1 MNNNKKDAKT
11 AYRPYGYAIGKKYS
25 ALCYR
30 FKRDLKGATKTD
42 FHFVYK
48 DLLPE
53 ADDGAL
59 DKSSIEIRLNPC
71 VIDFD
76 PGFVDRTWIL
86 FNFYEFDPSCIITDI
101 PSGSVNQL
109 ELEISVATP
118 HLEIKFQVP
127 KVDLR
132 DPKEIP
138 KFVTSFWSRKTH
150 PEIFKLQLAD
160 ADLKVV
166 FQGPE
171 LVEPVRV
178 RIKSSDVDVM
188 FAESQSEAPVSL
200 IQAKTKVEGGMAAY
214 VCVSV
219 CLDERKK
226 LQGKYSSKA
235 SKLRRQLDDREA
247 EDYAS
252 GSFFV
257 SESGNVSSA
266 SRTSKTQS
274 SSSNLFLQQL
284 KYIHE
289 ALRNGRSHHNIH
301 VDLRFDEIALYLPSK
316 RIYEVIY
323 NRLGNDMLLWLPEIY
338 RVKEYLFDC
347 PLPDPLRDPDTG
359 FSDCFSGVRPSI
371 EYDLGAE
378 GRSEAETFAMGQ
390 SSYVSF
396 PRDKSSS
403 LEIHVD
409 TCVRLTVNRA
419 RLAVR
424 GKAFVEDEG
433 DYFLLGSVGKFK
445 LTSVVGLERKPEISL
460 FSLAVQTGE
469 VRFGQLDCFDLALF
483 DQHFQCLNE
492 VVRPTGLGSR
502 AWHENQL
509 SEDPEH
515 LLRLTAKI
523 LFDSESNLKTINLAF
538 DFCQAAVVFQTLGV
552 PEWVDWLAD
561 FFTVV
566 EYPVDGYVPPAILT
580 EMQFDARH
588 SSLEVIPNSH
598 PARISLALGKAKVA
612 CNLLDTG
619 KDVGISICLED
630 LGVFAAR
637 DSVDPVANSVC
648 ICDLDFLDLDIHL
661 RETEGP
667 TPFLDVCAGCNLL
680 RIRTCADTIQLI
692 ADMVKNSAVFPSTA
706 SSKSSREGSEDP
718 EAPEAIMQKDGGN
731 DDSCSVEESVVPEM
745 ADAMRELEREE
756 EEEEEGKGKSSME
769 RSHSGGGRSGA
780 QVFFFPDEGVKLPAF
795 GNSAINQN
803 AYSRPS
809 MRKEES
815 SGDDSLEEFCI
826 LDDEV
831 GTGILSSSGEP
842 VVKLLDDEGLFVR
855 ENFYAA
861 PERAINYLKPPKGFP
876 NFQSRITL
884 KRLSVL
890 WQIFGGHDFSADRT
904 LPVDTR
910 RDVLGFSAAM
920 DTKVKSAT
928 NKTRQIGQTI
938 KTRGGPGRNED
949 LLLETY
955 LEKVQFQ
962 HEAYPTTCREASRQ
976 VLIVPKFEI
985 RDRHFLSNIN
995 KLLHLYSNRTLPR
1008 QTNAN
1013 MLSFRSVQVR
1023 PDLGQPAALE
1033 TNISIS
1039 AMPIRLNIDQ
1049 DTLFFIIDF
1058 ASTLISAQPSA
1069 HRSLIASAESNPCH
1083 RVRYNHGMAAIE
1095 VQEETVSDDVE
1106 DPHDAEARPVDEA
1119 KEAIAAFDGVR
1130 KKRKAAEV
1138 FIRSFTFGPD
1148 VPIRIDYSAK
1158 YVDLTQGALT
1168 GLLAGIASLNGS
1180 EFTLKSVSYNS
1191 GILGFERLL
1200 TQLVTAW
1207 LTDIRQNQIP
1217 SLLGGVGPMFSVLQ
1231 LFQGIKDLILMP
1243 LEQYQKDGRLI
1254 KGLQKGAN
1262 SFTSST
1268 AMSFLDFTNRLL
1280 GVIKFVAEMAF
1291 DVMSPEGVVVQGRLT
1306 HHPPMPRGGGRQ
1318 IKLATAAP
1326 QAKPA
1331 DLREGVIN
1339 ALTVVREGFDET
1351 ARTLTEAATSDH
1363 ARAGGL
1369 TGAVGGVLRQVPSTM
1384 MRPVIIGT
1392 AATVN
1397 VLEGVQSHVAPEI
1410 RREEMEKWRS
1420 GKRGPQAGR
1429 SHDVA
1434 AKDDNG
1440 DEDEGNAP

>member
-1 MNNNKKDAKT
+1 M
-11 AYRPYGYAIGKKYS
+11 
-25 ALCYR
+25 
-30 FKRDLKGATKTD
+30 GATKTD

-48 DLLPE
+48 DLLTEP
-53 ADDGAL
+53 DDGTL

-71 VIDFD
+71 LIDFD
-76 PGFVDRTWIL
+76 PGFIDRTWIL
-86 FNFYEFDPSCIITDI
+86 FNFFEFDPSCIITDI
-101 PSGSVNQL
+101 PRGSANQL

-118 HLEIKFQVP
+118 RLELKFQVP

-132 DPKEIP
+132 DPRDVP
-138 KFVTSFWSRKTH
+138 KFVTAFWSRKTH
-150 PEIFKLQLAD
+150 PEIFEIHLAD

-178 RIKSSDVDVM
+178 RIKSSDVDVR
-188 FAESQSEAPVSL
+188 FAENQNEAPVSL
-200 IQAKTKVEGGMAAY
+200 VQVKTKVEGGMAAY

-247 EDYAS
+247 EDYES

-257 SESGNVSSA
+257 PECGNVSSS
-266 SRTSKTQS
+266 SRSKTQS

-289 ALRNGRSHHNIH
+289 ALRNGRSHNNIH

-338 RVKEYLFDC
+338 RVKEHLFDC
-347 PLPDPLRDPDTG
+347 PIPDPLRDPDTG

-371 EYDLGAE
+371 EYDLGGE
-378 GRSEAETFAMGQ
+378 GRSEAEAFAMGQ

-409 TCVRLTVNRA
+409 TCVRLTLNRA
-419 RLAVR
+419 RVAVR
-424 GKAFVEDEG
+424 GKAFVEGEG
-433 DYFLLGSVGKFK
+433 DCFLLGSVGKFK
-445 LTSVVGLERKPEISL
+445 LTSVVGLERKPEIAL
-460 FSLAVQTGE
+460 FSLAIQTGE

-502 AWHENQL
+502 AWHESQL

-538 DFCQAAVVFQTLGV
+538 DFCQAAVVLQTLGV
-552 PEWVDWLAD
+552 PDWVDWLGD

-648 ICDLDFLDLDIHL
+648 ISDLDYLDLDIHL
-661 RETEGP
+661 RETEGA

-692 ADMVKNSAVFPSTA
+692 TDIVKNSVIFPSTA
-706 SSKSSREGSEDP
+706 SSKSSRESSEDP
-718 EAPEAIMQKDGGN
+718 EVPEAVMQKDGGN
-731 DDSCSVEESVVPEM
+731 DDTCSVEESVVPEM

-756 EEEEEGKGKSSME
+756 EEEGKVAME
-769 RSHSGGGRSGA
+769 RSHRGGGGSGA
-780 QVFFFPDEGVKLPAF
+780 QVFFFPDEGTKLPTFAA
-795 GNSAINQN
+795 STDQN

-809 MRKEES
+809 VRKEES

-831 GTGILSSSGEP
+831 GTGILSSTGEP

-861 PERAINYLKPPKGFP
+861 PEKAINYLKPPKGFP

-962 HEAYPTTCREASRQ
+962 HEAYPTACREASRQ
-976 VLIVPKFEI
+976 VLIVPKFEV

-1013 MLSFRSVQVR
+1013 MLSVRSVQVR

-1058 ASTLISAQPSA
+1058 VSTLTSAQPSA
-1069 HRSLIASAESNPCH
+1069 QRSLIASAESNPGH

-1095 VQEETVSDDVE
+1095 VQEEMVADDVDDVE
-1106 DPHDAEARPVDEA
+1106 DLRDAEERPVEEA
-1119 KEAIAAFDGVR
+1119 KEAIKAVCGVR

-1158 YVDLTQGALT
+1158 YLDLTQGALT
-1168 GLLAGIASLNGS
+1168 GLLAGFASLNGS

-1291 DVMSPEGVVVQGRLT
+1291 DVMSPEGIVVQGRLT
-1306 HHPPMPRGGGRQ
+1306 HQSLPHGGRQ
-1318 IKLATAAP
+1318 IKMATAGP

-1339 ALTVVREGFDET
+1339 ALAVVREGFDET

-1363 ARAGGL
+1363 ARSGGL

-1410 RREEMEKWRS
+1410 RREEMDKWRS
-1420 GKRGPQAGR
+1420 SKRGPQMGR
-1429 SHDVA
+1429 GQ
-1434 AKDDNG
+1434 DDND
-1440 DEDEGNAP
+1440 DEDPGTTAP

>member
-1 MNNNKKDAKT
+1 MSQIVFNLS
-11 AYRPYGYAIGKKYS
+11 GKNMTTRSRACFLKRHGCLY
-25 ALCYR
+25 YR

-53 ADDGAL
+53 PDDGTL

-86 FNFYEFDPSCIITDI
+86 FNFYEFDPNCIITDI

-109 ELEISVATP
+109 EMEISLATP
-118 HLEIKFQVP
+118 HLELKFQVP

-132 DPKEIP
+132 DPKDIP

-150 PEIFKLQLAD
+150 PEIFELHMAD

-171 LVEPVRV
+171 LAEPVRV
-178 RIKSSDVDVM
+178 RIKSSDVDVR
-188 FAESQSEAPVSL
+188 FAENQDEAPVSL
-200 IQAKTKVEGGMAAY
+200 VQVKTSVEGGMAAY

-219 CLDERKK
+219 CLDEGKK

-247 EDYAS
+247 DDYAS

-266 SRTSKTQS
+266 SQTKTQS

-289 ALRNGRSHHNIH
+289 ALRNGRSHNNIH

-347 PLPDPLRDPDTG
+347 PIPDPLRDPDTG

-371 EYDLGAE
+371 EYDLGGD
-378 GRSEAETFAMGQ
+378 GRSEAEAFSMGQ

-419 RLAVR
+419 RVAVR
-424 GKAFVEDEG
+424 GKAFAEDEG
-433 DYFLLGSVGKFK
+433 DCFLLGSVGKFK
-445 LTSVVGLERKPEISL
+445 LTAVVGLERKPEIAL

-552 PEWVDWLAD
+552 PEWVDWLGD

-619 KDVGISICLED
+619 RDVGISICLED
-630 LGVFAAR
+630 LGIFAAR

-648 ICDLDFLDLDIHL
+648 ISDLDYLDLDIHL
-661 RETEGP
+661 RETEGT

-692 ADMVKNSAVFPSTA
+692 ADIVKNSAVFPSSA

-718 EAPEAIMQKDGGN
+718 EIPEAVMQKDGGN
-731 DDSCSVEESVVPEM
+731 EDTCSVEESVVPEM

-756 EEEEEGKGKSSME
+756 EEEGKSKVAME
-769 RSHSGGGRSGA
+769 RSQCGGGGSGA
-780 QVFFFPDEGVKLPAF
+780 QVFFFPDEGVKLPASSTS
-795 GNSAINQN
+795 NT
-803 AYSRPS
+803 YSRPS
-809 MRKEES
+809 VRKEAS

-831 GTGILSSSGEP
+831 GTGILSSNGEP

-861 PERAINYLKPPKGFP
+861 PEKAINYLKPPKGFP

-962 HEAYPTTCREASRQ
+962 HEAYPTSCREASRQ
-976 VLIVPKFEI
+976 VLIVPKFEV

-1013 MLSFRSVQVR
+1013 MLSVRSVQVR

-1069 HRSLIASAESNPCH
+1069 QRSLIASAESNPGH

-1095 VQEETVSDDVE
+1095 VQEEMEADDVE
-1106 DPHDAEARPVDEA
+1106 DVRDAEERPVEEA
-1119 KEAIAAFDGVR
+1119 KEAINAVSGVR

-1291 DVMSPEGVVVQGRLT
+1291 DVMSPEGMVVQGRLT
-1306 HHPPMPRGGGRQ
+1306 HQSVPRGGRQ
-1318 IKLATAAP
+1318 IKMATAP

-1410 RREEMEKWRS
+1410 RREEMDKWRS
-1420 GKRGPQAGR
+1420 SRRSPQTG
-1429 SHDVA
+1429 HGQDVVGDN
-1434 AKDDNG
+1434 DDDQDSG
-1440 DEDEGNAP
+1440 SAP

>member
-1 MNNNKKDAKT
+1 M
-11 AYRPYGYAIGKKYS
+11 
-25 ALCYR
+25 
-30 FKRDLKGATKTD
+30 KGATKTD

-53 ADDGAL
+53 QQDGAL

-109 ELEISVATP
+109 ELEISLATP
-118 HLEIKFQVP
+118 HLELKFQVP

-132 DPKEIP
+132 NPKDIP

-150 PEIFKLQLAD
+150 PEIFELYMAD

-178 RIKSSDVDVM
+178 RIKSSDVDVR
-188 FAESQSEAPVSL
+188 FAENQSEPPVSL
-200 IQAKTKVEGGMAAY
+200 IQAKTKAEGGMAAY

-219 CLDERKK
+219 CLDETRK

-235 SKLRRQLDDREA
+235 SKLRRQLDDRET

-257 SESGNVSSA
+257 SESGNVSSSS
-266 SRTSKTQS
+266 SRSKTQS

-284 KYIHE
+284 RYIQE
-289 ALRNGRSHHNIH
+289 ALRHGRSHNNLH

-371 EYDLGAE
+371 EYDFG
-378 GRSEAETFAMGQ
+378 GGGGPEAEASAAMGQ

-424 GKAFVEDEG
+424 GKAFVEGEG
-433 DYFLLGSVGKFK
+433 DCFLLGSVGKFK
-445 LTSVVGLERKPEISL
+445 LTAVVGLERKPEIAL

-523 LFDSESNLKTINLAF
+523 LFDSEANLKTINLAF
-538 DFCQAAVVFQTLGV
+538 DFCQAAVVFQALGV
-552 PEWVDWLAD
+552 PEWVDWLGD

-588 SSLEVIPNSH
+588 SSLEVIPSSH
-598 PARISLALGKAKVA
+598 PARISLAVGKAKVA

-648 ICDLDFLDLDIHL
+648 ISDLDFLDLDIHL
-661 RETEGP
+661 RETEGT

-680 RIRTCADTIQLI
+680 RIRTCADTIQLL
-692 ADMVKNSAVFPSTA
+692 ADMVKNSAVFPSTS

-718 EAPEAIMQKDGGN
+718 ELPEAIMQKDGGN
-731 DDSCSVEESVVPEM
+731 DDTGSVEESVVPEM

-756 EEEEEGKGKSSME
+756 EEKEGKEKGAAE
-769 RSHSGGGRSGA
+769 RSHCSGGGGGGAGA
-780 QVFFFPDEGVKLPAF
+780 QVFFFPDEGVRLPA
-795 GNSAINQN
+795 SATSPATRNP
-803 AYSRPS
+803 YSRPS
-809 MRKEES
+809 VRKEES

-842 VVKLLDDEGLFVR
+842 VVKLLDDDGLFVR

-861 PERAINYLKPPKGFP
+861 PEKAINYLKPPKGFP

-920 DTKVKSAT
+920 ETKVKSAT
-928 NKTRQIGQTI
+928 SKTRQIGQTI

-962 HEAYPTTCREASRQ
+962 HEAYPAVCREASRQ

-995 KLLHLYSNRTLPR
+995 KLLHLYSNRALPR

-1013 MLSFRSVQVR
+1013 MLSVRSVQIR

-1039 AMPIRLNIDQ
+1039 AMPIRLNVDQ

-1058 ASTLISAQPSA
+1058 VSTLVSAQPSA
-1069 HRSLIASAESNPCH
+1069 HRSLIASAESNPGH

-1095 VQEETVSDDVE
+1095 VQEEMTADDVE
-1106 DPHDAEARPVDEA
+1106 DLNSAEGIPVEEA
-1119 KEAIAAFDGVR
+1119 KEAVAALCGGR

-1138 FIRSFTFGPD
+1138 FIRSFKFGPD

-1291 DVMSPEGVVVQGRLT
+1291 DVMSPEGAVVQGRLT
-1306 HHPPMPRGGGRQ
+1306 HQAGLPPRGGRH
-1318 IKLATAAP
+1318 IKMAATAAP

-1339 ALTVVREGFDET
+1339 AMTVVREGFDET

-1410 RREEMEKWRS
+1410 RREEMDKWRS
-1420 GKRGPQAGR
+1420 SRRAPHAGQDGGGDNDAGDG
-1429 SHDVA
+1429 SGA
-1434 AKDDNG
+1434 AL
-1440 DEDEGNAP
+1440 